1 MTYPPSTSHAD
12 DIPSP
17 IIVRWRS
24 KEKKSLKRLV
34 AEGSGNKLKATIK
47 STIFNPFPAIK

>member
-24 KEKKSLKRLV
+24 KEKKSLKLLV